1 MGSLGM
7 WLGSGTLM
15 AGVGAAMVCGA
26 ASAAADTGGDSGSSG
41 PLVHASAASHKADRS
56 ARPNPVAAVRHAA
69 ATAAQSSSR
78 SALPAAATNPITRV
92 VTQTTKITAPVTRL
106 VAPATAATT
115 PAAAAKKAASSS
127 TASVQSSATA
137 AAVVPSPDPVDPAE
151 FVGTYY
157 EQGSVKQFFSIGLV
171 NTKAVYSL
179 NPDGTIRVQNSG
191 NYFFNKGLRSSIVG
205 SAVPVNATNTELSVS
220 FLPFRLG
227 TPKAPGN
234 YTILAHADDYSWVI
248 VSDPTGKSGYLLT
261 RSKTIS
267 PDSYQQ
273 LLGQARSL
281 GITGNITPTKQFA

>member
-7 WLGSGTLM
+7 WLGSSTLM

-26 ASAAADTGGDSGSSG
+26 GSAAADTGGDPGSSG
-41 PLVHASAASHKADRS
+41 PSVHASAASAKADRS
-56 ARPNPVAAVRHAA
+56 ARPNPVAAVRDPA
-69 ATAAQSSSR
+69 ATAALPSSR
-78 SALPAAATNPITRV
+78 PALPAAATNPLTRV

-115 PAAAAKKAASSS
+115 PAAAAKKAASGS

-151 FVGTYY
+151 FAGTYY

-220 FLPFRLG
+220 FLPFRLFA
-227 TPKAPGN
+227 PKAPGN
-234 YTILAHADDYSWVI
+234 YTILAHADNYNWVI
-248 VSDPTGKSGYLLT
+248 VSDPSGKSGYILT

-267 PDSYQQ
+267 PEEYQQ
-273 LLGQARSL
+273 LLGQARTL
-281 GITGNITPTKQFA
+281 GVTGNITPTKQFA

>member
-26 ASAAADTGGDSGSSG
+26 GSAAADTGRDAGSSG
-41 PLVHASAASHKADRS
+41 PSVHASSASPKADRS
-56 ARPNPVAAVRHAA
+56 AQPNPIEAVRHAA
-69 ATAAQSSSR
+69 ATAAHSSYG
-78 SALPAAATNPITRV
+78 SALPAAATNPLTRV
-92 VTQTTKITAPVTRL
+92 VTQTTKVTAPVTRL
-106 VAPATAATT
+106 VAQATAATA
-115 PAAAAKKAASSS
+115 PPAAAKKAAASS

-137 AAVVPSPDPVDPAE
+137 AVVPSPDPVDPAK

-191 NYFFNKGLRSSIVG
+191 NYFFNTGLKSSIVG

-227 TPKAPGN
+227 KPKAPGN

>member
-26 ASAAADTGGDSGSSG
+26 GSAAADTGGDSGSSG
-41 PLVHASAASHKADRS
+41 PSVHASAASSKADRS

-227 TPKAPGN
+227 KPKPPGN

-248 VSDPTGKSGYLLT
+248 VSDPSGKSGYILT

-267 PDSYQQ
+267 PESYQQ

-281 GITGNITPTKQFA
+281 GVTGNITPTRQFA

>member
-26 ASAAADTGGDSGSSG
+26 GSAAADTGSDPGSKG
-41 PLVHASAASHKADRS
+41 PSAHASAESHRADRS
-56 ARPNPVAAVRHAA
+56 TRPNPVAAVRDAA
-69 ATAAQSSSR
+69 ATAALSSSGP
-78 SALPAAATNPITRV
+78 ALPAAATNPLTRV
-92 VTQTTKITAPVTRL
+92 VAQTTKVTAPVTRL
-106 VAPATAATT
+106 VAQATAATA
-115 PAAAAKKAASSS
+115 PAATAKRAAASS
-127 TASVQSSATA
+127 TASVQSSAT

-227 TPKAPGN
+227 KPKPPGN

-248 VSDPTGKSGYLLT
+248 VSDPSGKSGYILT

-267 PDSYQQ
+267 PESYQQ

-281 GITGNITPTKQFA
+281 GVTGNITPTRQFA